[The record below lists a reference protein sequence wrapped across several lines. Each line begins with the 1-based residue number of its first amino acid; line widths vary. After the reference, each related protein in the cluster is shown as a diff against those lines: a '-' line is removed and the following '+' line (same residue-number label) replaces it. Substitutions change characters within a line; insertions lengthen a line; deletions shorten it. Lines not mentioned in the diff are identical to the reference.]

1 MTKKVEQYEVPDG
14 CCVLCRVEIQGH
26 GNNPS
31 PVVQSGKCCDN
42 CNRLIVIPHRIRMTG
57 LTEDMVMAYFERILS
72 EEKEE
77 KITGPWAIP
86 KRNDPLHGYDRERL
100 VQAAKK
106 YDRLK
111 NRERDY
117 KAFSESYKRYSD
129 TSLDK

>member
-1 MTKKVEQYEVPDG
+1 
-14 CCVLCRVEIQGH
+14 
-26 GNNPS
+26 
-31 PVVQSGKCCDN
+31 
-42 CNRLIVIPHRIRMTG
+42 MTG